1 MWNDR
6 IDFIDTAKGIC
17 MALVVLYH
25 INTYYMYR
33 EIDIVASFHMPL
45 FFLLA
50 GCFFKSYSSY
60 SEFLRRKTNQL
71 LIPFFFFY
79 IITSVLL
86 PNLLHFVGYDV
97 RSVNAIGLN
106 SMFNF
111 IFYDVWPNSPIWF
124 LLSLFFINNLYY
136 VYSKLFKGNLLYVGL
151 ASFLSA
157 LIGYIFSEFSINV
170 YMYIDTALTGVF
182 FFWIGNV
189 LYNKTKFFKAEI
201 AKNKLITIV
210 IAGVCVVAL
219 LGHGVNW
226 AGNNL
231 ARYSIIEVYLPA
243 LLGSFAVIALSKFF
257 DRLFLF
263 TFIGKHSLV
272 VLCTHNLVL
281 QFLFVF
287 FSKIGFPPLV
297 VILSMLCITLFLYFI
312 IVPILY
318 KVIPVFV
325 GRKPLLR

>member
-1 MWNDR
+1 M
-6 IDFIDTAKGIC
+6 
-17 MALVVLYH
+17 
-25 INTYYMYR
+25 
-33 EIDIVASFHMPL
+33 
-45 FFLLA
+45 
-50 GCFFKSYSSY
+50 
-60 SEFLRRKTNQL
+60 
-71 LIPFFFFY
+71 
-79 IITSVLL
+79 
-86 PNLLHFVGYDV
+86 PNLLHLLGYGV
-97 RSVNAIGLN
+97 RSANAIGFD
-106 SMFNF
+106 SIFNF

-136 VYSKLFKGNLLYVGL
+136 VYSKLFKGNLLYMGL

-157 LIGYIFSEFSINV
+157 LIGYIFSEFSVNV

-189 LYNKTKFFKAEI
+189 LYNQTEFFKADI
-201 AKNKLITIV
+201 AKNRLITIAFV
-210 IAGVCVVAL
+210 GVCVVAL

-231 ARYSIIEVYLPA
+231 AQYSVFEVYLPA
-243 LLGSFAVIALSKFF
+243 LSGSFAIIALSKFF

-281 QFLFVF
+281 QFLFVV
-287 FSKIGFPPLV
+287 FSKIGFPPLL
-297 VILSMLCITLFLYFI
+297 VILSMLCITLLLYLI

-318 KVIPVFV
+318 KVIPMFV
-325 GRKPLLR
+325 GQRSLLG

>member
-1 MWNDR
+1 MGNDR
-6 IDFIDTAKGIC
+6 IEFIDTAKGIC

-25 INTYYMYR
+25 INTYYNYG

-50 GCFFKSYSSY
+50 GCFFKSYSSF

-86 PNLLHFVGYDV
+86 PNLLHLLGYGV
-97 RSVNAIGLN
+97 RSANAIGFD
-106 SMFNF
+106 SIFNF

-136 VYSKLFKGNLLYVGL
+136 VYSKLFKGNLLYMGL

-157 LIGYIFSEFSINV
+157 LIGYIFSEFSVNV

-189 LYNKTKFFKAEI
+189 LYNQTEFFKADI
-201 AKNKLITIV
+201 AKNRLITIAFV
-210 IAGVCVVAL
+210 GVCVVAL

-231 ARYSIIEVYLPA
+231 AQYSVFEVYLPA
-243 LLGSFAVIALSKFF
+243 LSGSFAIIALSKFF

-281 QFLFVF
+281 QFLFVV
-287 FSKIGFPPLV
+287 FSKIGFPPLL
-297 VILSMLCITLFLYFI
+297 VILSMLCITLLLYLI

-318 KVIPVFV
+318 KVIPMFV
-325 GRKPLLR
+325 GQRSLLG